1 MLRADL
7 HLHTRYSYDAS
18 SSLRAII
25 DKCRKTGISCVAV
38 TDHNEIDG
46 ALALQTLAPFKVI
59 VGEEIRTSQGD
70 VIGLYLRS
78 RIPPGLSPAET
89 IAEIRSQGGIVYL
102 PHPFADDRSENFSSR
117 SVEEILPQVD
127 VLEVFNGRTLSPR
140 ANSLA
145 LEAARAGGFI
155 QGAGSDAHT
164 PFEIGRTYIEIADF
178 NTPAE
183 FLGSLREAR
192 LCVRRTPY
200 LLRVALNRF
209 ARKALRRLS
218 PAES

>member
-18 SSLRAII
+18 SSLRAIV
-25 DKCRKTGISCVAV
+25 DKCQKSGISCVAI

-46 ALALQTLAPFKVI
+46 AFALQALAPFKVI
-59 VGEEIRTSQGD
+59 IGEEVRTSQGD

-102 PHPFADDRSENFSSR
+102 PHPFADDRSENFSR
-117 SVEEILPQVD
+117 TYVEEILPQVD
-127 VLEVFNGRTLSPR
+127 VLEVFNGRTLNPR
-140 ANSLA
+140 ANALA
-145 LEAARAGGFI
+145 LEAARCGGLI

-164 PFEIGRTYIEIADF
+164 PFEIGRTYVEMAEF
-178 NTPAE
+178 NTANE
-183 FLGSLREAR
+183 FLDSLRGAR
-192 LCVRRTPY
+192 LRVQRTPY
-200 LLRVALNRF
+200 LLRVTMNRF
-209 ARKALRRLS
+209 ARKALRWTQLG
-218 PAES
+218 